1 MKFLKTVF
9 TETNGYPHYLVTSA
23 FEKVK
28 EQQEVTTTP
37 TTVTTEDE
45 ESNNNTAESKM
56 YMIKLPYAGKDGEG
70 IVKSLKSTLRRNL
83 PDNQEVRIV

>member
-28 EQQEVTTTP
+28 QRQEASTTS
-37 TTVTTEDE
+37 TTDTTEE
-45 ESNNNTAESKM
+45 EPSNNNAVESKKF
-56 YMIKLPYAGKDGEG
+56 MIKLPYAGKEGEC
-70 IVKSLKSTLRRNL
+70 IVKSLKSTLR
-83 PDNQEVRIV
+83 